1 MDTPSGAPTKSD
13 ELRDLIPL
21 AKTFGIE
28 IDYVGKDQVRA
39 HMPWR
44 ADLCTTMDVLHGGAL
59 MAFADTVGAVCASQH
74 LPEGAIT
81 TTIESKTNFF
91 RPVTSGDVH
100 STTTPLHTGRR
111 TIVVQTNLT
120 KDDGKLVAQVT
131 QTQAVISNG

>member
-1 MDTPSGAPTKSD
+1 MTDAPTGAPSG
-13 ELRDLIPL
+13 ELRDRIPL
-21 AKTFGIE
+21 AKAFGIE

-39 HMPWR
+39 RMPWR

-91 RPVTSGDVH
+91 RPVLSGEVH

-131 QTQAVISNG
+131 QTQAVITSD